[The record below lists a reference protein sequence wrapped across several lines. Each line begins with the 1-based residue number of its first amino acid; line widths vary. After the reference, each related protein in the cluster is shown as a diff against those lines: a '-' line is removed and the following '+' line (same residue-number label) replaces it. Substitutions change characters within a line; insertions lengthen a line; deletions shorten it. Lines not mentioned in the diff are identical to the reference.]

1 MADLIDHNF
10 ESKDQLAR
18 ALAFRVATELKR
30 DIEASGKASML
41 VSGGSTP
48 KAFFA
53 ALSEEELDWT
63 RVTISLVDERWVPPS
78 SDRSNAK
85 LVGEYLLQNKA
96 NGAAFMPLYVDGQ
109 SAQEGAKSLGEQ
121 FAAMHKPYTVVILGM
136 GTDGHT
142 ASFFPEGD
150 QLAEAIDLK
159 NQNTFTAI
167 EAPGAGEPRIT
178 FTLPQL
184 LQSSFL
190 ALHIEGDEKQN
201 VLKTAMG
208 EGDVAEMPIRAV
220 LRQTLKELNIFWCP

>member
-1 MADLIDHNF
+1 MADVIDHNF
-10 ESKDQLAR
+10 ESKAQLASS
-18 ALAFRVATELKR
+18 LAFRVATELRR
-30 DIEASGKASML
+30 DIEAAGKASML
-41 VSGGSTP
+41 LSGGSTP

-53 ALSEEELDWT
+53 ALSQEELDWS

-85 LVGEYLLQNKA
+85 LVAEHLLQGKA
-96 NGAAFMPLYVDGQ
+96 ADASFLPLYVDGQ
-109 SAQEGAKSLGEQ
+109 SAQEGAHSLATQ
-121 FAAMHKPYTVVILGM
+121 FEALHKPYTIVILGM

-178 FTLPQL
+178 FTLAQL

-190 ALHIEGDEKQN
+190 ALHIEGDEKKD
-201 VLKTAMG
+201 VLKTALG
-208 EGDVAEMPIRAV
+208 EGEVAEMPIRAV

>member
-1 MADLIDHNF
+1 MADVIDQKFNG
-10 ESKDQLAR
+10 KDQLAR
-18 ALAFRVATELKR
+18 ALAYRVATELKR
-30 DIEASGKASML
+30 DIEAAGKASML

-48 KAFFA
+48 KAFFE

-85 LVGEYLLQNKA
+85 LVGEHLLQNKA
-96 NGAAFMPLYVDGQ
+96 NGAAFMPLYIDGV
-109 SAQEGAKSLGEQ
+109 SAQEGAKALGEQ
-121 FAAMHKPYTVVILGM
+121 FAGVHKPFTVVILGM

-150 QLAEAIDLK
+150 QLAEAIDMK
-159 NQNTFTAI
+159 NPNTFAAI

-190 ALHIEGDEKQN
+190 ALHIEGDEKRD
-201 VLKTAMG
+201 VLKKALG
-208 EGDVAEMPIRAV
+208 EGETEEMPIRAV
-220 LRQTLKELNIFWCP
+220 LRQTMKEVNIFWCP